1 MEYTRQ
7 KNKYIYYTV
16 IVLLCLVMISLWLLS
31 NMYARYA
38 VNTTGEDGARVAGFV
53 FDLSD
58 KDASKIM
65 NLQNI
70 TKPGDTQNYQF
81 TVTNQKD
88 NKLNE
93 TKTEY
98 TIELKVSGTMPLTAE
113 VNNDN
118 KEQILSIDHKK
129 ADDNGPKD
137 TISQTI
143 TFPAGQK
150 TEHNY
155 QLTVTWPEDQ
165 NEAKYAN
172 GNAKGNLELIV
183 KAQQAD

>member
-7 KNKYIYYTV
+7 KGKYIFYTV
-16 IVLLCLVMISLWLLS
+16 IVLLCLVMTSLWLVC
-31 NMYARYA
+31 NMFARYA
-38 VNTTGEDGARVAGFV
+38 VSTTGDDNARVAGFV

-58 KDASKIM
+58 KDASKIID
-65 NLQNI
+65 LENI
-70 TKPGDTQNYQF
+70 TKPGDTKTYNF
-81 TVTNQKD
+81 IITNEKN

-98 TIELKVSGTMPLTAE
+98 TVELKVSGTMPLTAE
-113 VNNDN
+113 VKKDN
-118 KEQILSIDHKK
+118 EQIISIDHKD
-129 ADDNGPKD
+129 ADENAPKD
-137 TISQTI
+137 TTSQKI

-155 QLTVTWPEDQ
+155 QLTVTWPGDK
-165 NEAKYAN
+165 NEEAYAN
-172 GNAKGNLELIV
+172 GNAKGHLELIV